1 MEALNLPNTIVE
13 AVDVTDR
20 EAFGEAIRK
29 AEERFGPVDC
39 LVNNAGVM
47 LLGQIVDQNPEGAG
61 SKCMRI
67 CMSSSNALSDRV
79 LWSFALC

>member
-1 MEALNLPNTIVE
+1 MEALNLPNAIIE

-20 EAFGEAIRK
+20 EAFTAAIRK

-47 LLGQIVDQNPEGAG
+47 LLGQIADQNPDGEELGL
-61 SKCMRI
+61 R
-67 CMSSSNALSDRV
+67 ALLDV
-79 LWSFALC
+79 LPD